1 MFGIYWDLFRRLQS
15 GVVCC
20 VAPKFSTSQM
30 TVQSSVKVGT
40 SSNLQS
46 FFYINFKFQQFYFCF
61 LESFYFFKKWNYI
74 WITLGIQNSFG
85 ITDWTRQNK
94 FLVSTDLHQVGLNV
108 LNKQHALPYLCHI
121 INCMGMDNGYEN
133 IFRGWDMR
141 IGWKYDWNF
150 PFRTRHHV
158 WTQWPSTVIS
168 DGQLFYFCLIRRKI

>member
-74 WITLGIQNSFG
+74 WIILGIQNSFG

-94 FLVSTDLHQVGLNV
+94 FLVSTDVQQVGLNV

-121 INCMGMDNGYEN
+121 INCMEMDNGYEN

-141 IGWKYDWNF
+141 IGWNYNWNF

-158 WTQWPSTVIS
+158 WTQWPSRVIS
-168 DGQLFYFCLIRRKI
+168 DGQLFYFC